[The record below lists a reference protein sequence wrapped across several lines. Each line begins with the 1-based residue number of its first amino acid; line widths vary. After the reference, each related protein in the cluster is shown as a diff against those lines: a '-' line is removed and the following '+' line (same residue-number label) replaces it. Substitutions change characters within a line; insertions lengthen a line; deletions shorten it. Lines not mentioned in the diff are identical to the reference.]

1 VPEAVIVA
9 AVRTAIGTSFKG
21 TLAATPALDL
31 ADAVLTEI
39 VSRGGFDP
47 ALVDDVIL
55 GEVNQGGGNIARHA
69 AVRSGLINAP
79 GLSHNRQCASSL
91 STISTAAAS
100 ILAGMDSA
108 IIAGGVESLSTAPK
122 MRPWNA
128 APEDTTRW
136 LPPSHPSTPEAPND
150 DMTITVGW
158 NAAQR
163 AGISREDMDRW
174 ALRSHERALAAID
187 EGRFLNEIVPIKVTA
202 PDGSVTVFEVD
213 EHPRRNSSLERL
225 GALKPLHPE
234 IEGFSVTAGN
244 SSGLNDA
251 GAAVAVTSDSFAK
264 DHGLTAL
271 GKVRAWASVGVD
283 PVETGLAPIAAITKL
298 LKRGGLSLSDISLWE
313 INEAFASV
321 PIAAAKALE
330 INEDL
335 INVSGSGCSLGH
347 PIAASG
353 ARMIT
358 TLLNDLRR
366 TGGRYGVAAMCAG
379 GGMAGAVLVELV

>member
-1 VPEAVIVA
+1 MPEAVIVA
-9 AVRTAIGTSFKG
+9 ACRTAIGTSFKG

-31 ADAVLTEI
+31 ADAVLNEV
-39 VSRGGFDP
+39 VSRAGFDP
-47 ALVDDVIL
+47 ELVDDVIL

-69 AVRSGLINAP
+69 AVRTGMVNAP

-91 STISTAAAS
+91 STVATAAAT
-100 ILAGMDSA
+100 IRAGMDRA
-108 IIAGGVESLSTAPK
+108 VVAGGVESLSTAPK

-128 APEDTTRW
+128 ADGDTARW

-163 AGISREDMDRW
+163 AGISRDDMDRW
-174 ALRSHERALAAID
+174 ALRSHERAIAAID
-187 EGRFLNEIVPIKVTA
+187 ERRFVGEIVPIKVTA

-213 EHPRRNSSLERL
+213 EHPRRGTTLEKL
-225 GALKPLHPE
+225 AGLKVLHPE
-234 IEGFSVTAGN
+234 IPGFSITAGN

-251 GAAVAVTSDSFAK
+251 GSALMVTSDAFATEQQ
-264 DHGLTAL
+264 LNPLARI
-271 GKVRAWASVGVD
+271 VAWASVGVD
-283 PVETGLAPIAAITKL
+283 PVETGLAPIKVIEKVLARAGLGIDDIAI
-298 LKRGGLSLSDISLWE
+298 WE

-321 PIAAAKALE
+321 PIAASNKLGIDPE
-330 INEDL
+330 I

-347 PIAASG
+347 PIGASG
-353 ARMIT
+353 GRMVT
-358 TLLNDLRR
+358 TLLTDLRR

-379 GGMAGAVLVELV
+379 GGMAGAVLVELL